1 MRTRVKK
8 QGKAAYYIR
17 GYSRILCPLHTSFKR
32 RMLQLERKLSRGQLA
47 AIEERAAYYVHHF
60 AANLFRELYGC
71 SSATPQNA

>member
-47 AIEERAAYYVHHF
+47 AIEERAAYYC
-60 AANLFRELYGC
+60 APLRSKLF
-71 SSATPQNA
+71 